1 MGQACSTDDDK
12 PFVPKP
18 PSPLR
23 VRVATPPPPLVSGSP
38 IENALKRTEAAE
50 REQFKMAK
58 RRDLWASAREGAG
71 PSLPTLNGLWHV
83 ERPQRKGAALEL
95 VCFVKKGTTW
105 SAVTVR
111 EEVSLASLSW
121 YVLLRRGYVSWQFD
135 EQAREVTPFGLPGYT
150 AQVQMRGLATAE
162 VGTVAERKYEP
173 AVLVATTSPDVLYL
187 YRDRKCCLRCWRHD
201 AVIGQKAT
209 VLPVQ
214 LAVRTRTPSPTES
227 GTSGESFGAAATTAP
242 APPRAPGG
250 PTPEVTPDVRE
261 RRRQGSFPFADPPP
275 TCTDR
280 GGPSR
285 SSPSRPSPSRT
296 SPARRSSKGT
306 PERPSPISAGGRGS
320 APGTPAKPSSP
331 TKRPSPGK
339 NSPPTKR
346 ASPSRPSP
354 SPGKRPSPSRPSPS
368 RSGSQSREPLL
379 EEAEAERIAARAV
392 ALWARGKD
400 FTSMLSNLSDF
411 PQLRVSTGSLGKS
424 FSSPDGEE
432 RSIRRAYH
440 AACKQL
446 HPDRHVA
453 SGTAEQA
460 LAGELFKVLSA
471 AYAKFVD
478 PSLEA

>member
-285 SSPSRPSPSRT
+285 SSPSRPSPS
-296 SPARRSSKGT
+296 ARHRHAGAPKA
-306 PERPSPISAGGRGS
+306 RPSARHRSAPAVGS
-320 APGTPAKPSSP
+320 APGSGKPSSP

-346 ASPSRPSP
+346 ARPAPSP
-354 SPGKRPSPSRPSPS
+354 SPGKRSSPSRPSPS

-460 LAGELFKVLSA
+460 PGELFKVLSA
-471 AYAKFVD
+471 ARR
-478 PSLEA
+478 P

>member
-250 PTPEVTPDVRE
+250 PTPEVTPDARE

-354 SPGKRPSPSRPSPS
+354 SPGSARRPRGRRPRARDRNRASRCSRRRRPNGSPRARSRCG
-368 RSGSQSREPLL
+368 R
-379 EEAEAERIAARAV
+379 AAR
-392 ALWARGKD
+392 
-400 FTSMLSNLSDF
+400 TS
-411 PQLRVSTGSLGKS
+411 
-424 FSSPDGEE
+424 
-432 RSIRRAYH
+432 RR
-440 AACKQL
+440 C
-446 HPDRHVA
+446 
-453 SGTAEQA
+453 
-460 LAGELFKVLSA
+460 
-471 AYAKFVD
+471 
-478 PSLEA
+478 

>member
-306 PERPSPISAGGRGS
+306 PERPGAQSELWIPSDRITHTQEPLRFPGR
-320 APGTPAKPSSP
+320 TH
-331 TKRPSPGK
+331 
-339 NSPPTKR
+339 PPT
-346 ASPSRPSP
+346 
-354 SPGKRPSPSRPSPS
+354 
-368 RSGSQSREPLL
+368 
-379 EEAEAERIAARAV
+379 
-392 ALWARGKD
+392 
-400 FTSMLSNLSDF
+400 SDIYIYIS
-411 PQLRVSTGSLGKS
+411 LRL
-424 FSSPDGEE
+424 DG
-432 RSIRRAYH
+432 
-440 AACKQL
+440 
-446 HPDRHVA
+446 
-453 SGTAEQA
+453 
-460 LAGELFKVLSA
+460 
-471 AYAKFVD
+471 
-478 PSLEA
+478 

>member
-1 MGQACSTDDDK
+1 
-12 PFVPKP
+12 
-18 PSPLR
+18 
-23 VRVATPPPPLVSGSP
+23 
-38 IENALKRTEAAE
+38 
-50 REQFKMAK
+50 MAK

-121 YVLLRRGYVSWQFD
+121 HVLLRRGYVSWQFD

-250 PTPEVTPDVRE
+250 PRPEVTPDVRE

-280 GGPSR
+280 GSR

-306 PERPSPISAGGRGS
+306 PERPSPISAGGRLGAGHTGKALVADK
-320 APGTPAKPSSP
+320 APLAG
-331 TKRPSPGK
+331 
-339 NSPPTKR
+339 
-346 ASPSRPSP
+346 
-354 SPGKRPSPSRPSPS
+354 
-368 RSGSQSREPLL
+368 
-379 EEAEAERIAARAV
+379 EEFAADEARIALAPIALAGEALVALAAV
-392 ALWARGKD
+392 ALALGVSVARAAARGGGGRTD
-400 FTSMLSNLSDF
+400 
-411 PQLRVSTGSLGKS
+411 
-424 FSSPDGEE
+424 
-432 RSIRRAYH
+432 RRAGGRAVGARQGLHVDAEQPERLPAAPRLDGLARQIVLVARRRGALDPPRVH